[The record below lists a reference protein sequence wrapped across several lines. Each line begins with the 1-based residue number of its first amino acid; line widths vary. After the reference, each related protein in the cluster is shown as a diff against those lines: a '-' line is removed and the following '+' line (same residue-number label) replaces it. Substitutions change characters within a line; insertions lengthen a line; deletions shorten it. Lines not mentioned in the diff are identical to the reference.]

1 MQTIKN
7 NNTFLRNN
15 LQTLKVLLPN
25 CLHLTSNQYT
35 SFPNLK
41 AFLAK
46 MCPLSGHY
54 DQEKVKYGENHLLH
68 NFGPIVKY
76 PRSSLT
82 ARNCH
87 NFALFHQW
95 RGAHTLN
102 RFGTKIEMEITI
114 CSTFPPAGLFTLIQ
128 PSGNWVRAWMMNQQT
143 FEASHLHFLNCKPLN
158 RNLKYYF

>member
-7 NNTFLRNN
+7 NNKF
-15 LQTLKVLLPN
+15 LQTLSQSFATKLSPLN
-25 CLHLTSNQYT
+25 I

-102 RFGTKIEMEITI
+102 RFGTKIEMKITI